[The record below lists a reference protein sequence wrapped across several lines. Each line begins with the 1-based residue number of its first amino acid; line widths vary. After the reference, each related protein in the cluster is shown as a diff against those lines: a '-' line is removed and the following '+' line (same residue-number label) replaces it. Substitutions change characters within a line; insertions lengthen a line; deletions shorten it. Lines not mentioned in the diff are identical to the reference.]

1 MLAREGEAVRI
12 ASGVPRVDG
21 LCYDNTMYR
30 WRVFGGAKDLG
41 TYQKFRG
48 QMNHGMIKKRHKW
61 NVMTL
66 DSRKPRPNVKYV
78 IFEPMQWKI
87 WRVL

>member
-30 WRVFGGAKDLG
+30 WRVIGGAKD
-41 TYQKFRG
+41 
-48 QMNHGMIKKRHKW
+48 
-61 NVMTL
+61 V
-66 DSRKPRPNVKYV
+66 RP
-78 IFEPMQWKI
+78 IP
-87 WRVL
+87 